1 MIVQQVSWS
10 IISLEQ
16 WSLPARS
23 GAEPSLEASAAVLI
37 SFVIDIRG
45 SPFGNLVSREIMSKL
60 HRWLP
65 LAIASTVALVPSVQG
80 KLYDSSKGDMAPR
93 LFVGVC
99 AKSKRMRSRY

>member
-1 MIVQQVSWS
+1 VELTCEVW
-10 IISLEQ
+10 
-16 WSLPARS
+16 RR
-23 GAEPSLEASAAVLI
+23 AVLGGI
-37 SFVIDIRG
+37 CGGLDKLFEPFVVDVRG